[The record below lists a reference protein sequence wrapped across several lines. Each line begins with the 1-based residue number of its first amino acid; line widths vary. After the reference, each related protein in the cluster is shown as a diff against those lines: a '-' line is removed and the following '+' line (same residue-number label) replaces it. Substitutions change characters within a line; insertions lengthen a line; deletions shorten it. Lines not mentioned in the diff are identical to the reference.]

1 MAEDAVITGA
11 QDKTR
16 QRQQPAIKR
25 AVVTTVVAA
34 IKAEAVRVAIRTA
47 AARVLIR
54 LAAARGVRGL
64 PQMPMLLPTIRQ
76 KQKINRRQRPAFR
89 VPVAED

>member
-1 MAEDAVITGA
+1 M
-11 QDKTR
+11 
-16 QRQQPAIKR
+16 
-25 AVVTTVVAA
+25 
-34 IKAEAVRVAIRTA
+34 VAIRA
-47 AARVLIR
+47 AADRAAIR

-89 VPVAED
+89 VPVAAD